1 MVAAG
6 GRSVVDLS
14 CGGLRPDP
22 LGLVEIARAS
32 GAHVIMG
39 CGHYVEE
46 YQDPAN
52 ATRTIEDLAEEMV
65 ESVTD
70 GAWGTDVRAGIIGEI
85 GCQPPGTTQE
95 ERVML
100 AAVLAQRETG
110 AAINVHPGRHPDQP
124 QEAADFI
131 RVKGGR
137 MDRVIIS
144 HIDRTVFDEERI
156 DRLAD
161 TGCVLEWDLFGQE
174 SSYYRLADIDMPNDA
189 RRLRAIRGRIAPG
202 HLGQGLS
209 SHRICCRQP
218 PVT

>member
-52 ATRTIEDLAEEMV
+52 ATRTIEDFAEEMV
-65 ESVTD
+65 ESVQD

-85 GCQPPGTTQE
+85 GCQAPWTAQE
-95 ERVML
+95 QRVML
-100 AAVLAQRETG
+100 GAVLAQRHTG
-110 AAINVHPGRHPDQP
+110 AAINVHPGRHPGQP
-124 QEAADFI
+124 PEVAAFV
-131 RVKGGR
+131 RVNGGL
-137 MDRVIIS
+137 MDR
-144 HIDRTVFDEERI
+144 
-156 DRLAD
+156 
-161 TGCVLEWDLFGQE
+161 
-174 SSYYRLADIDMPNDA
+174 
-189 RRLRAIRGRIAPG
+189 
-202 HLGQGLS
+202 
-209 SHRICCRQP
+209 
-218 PVT
+218 

>member
-65 ESVTD
+65 EAVTD
-70 GAWGTDVRAGIIGEI
+70 GAWGTDVRARIIGEI
-85 GCQPPGTTQE
+85 GCQAPWTAQE
-95 ERVML
+95 QRGVL
-100 AAVLAQRETG
+100 AAVLAPRPTRPP
-110 AAINVHPGRHPDQP
+110 ANPPPRPPPHPPP
-124 QEAADFI
+124 EVA
-131 RVKGGR
+131 
-137 MDRVIIS
+137 
-144 HIDRTVFDEERI
+144 
-156 DRLAD
+156 
-161 TGCVLEWDLFGQE
+161 
-174 SSYYRLADIDMPNDA
+174 
-189 RRLRAIRGRIAPG
+189 
-202 HLGQGLS
+202 HLS
-209 SHRICCRQP
+209 
-218 PVT
+218 